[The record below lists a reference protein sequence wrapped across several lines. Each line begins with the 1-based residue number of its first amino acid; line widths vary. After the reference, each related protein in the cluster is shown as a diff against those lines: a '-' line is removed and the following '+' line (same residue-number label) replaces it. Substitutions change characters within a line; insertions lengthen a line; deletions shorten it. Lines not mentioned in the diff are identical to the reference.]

1 MQNKSK
7 LIPDR
12 RKFIGRIATGTLGL
26 LSSPVLSM
34 HREALLEQKADNGLP
49 KVGEYQWQIGIAKA
63 LITPQN
69 EVWLAGYGRKRMAY
83 GKIHDLWAKVIALKD
98 ASGKKVVMVTTD
110 HMGMSKTV
118 YERIFYKIAEQ
129 FQLERSQFMLT
140 FSHNHCAPCLEDDL
154 VDYYPSDEQQKKAVK
169 EYTLW
174 MEEAL
179 ITAIDEA
186 LHNWQDCE
194 LFAGGGKCT
203 FAVNRRD
210 NKEPEVPD
218 LLAKGIPLKG
228 VVDHEVPVLAAKGA
242 GGHYLA
248 LLFGYA
254 CHPTTLDFNTW
265 CGDYPGFAQ
274 IDLES
279 KFPGTAA
286 MFFNACGG
294 DQNPLSR
301 RELALCE
308 KYGEM
313 LSTSV
318 EEALNKPMEIISSNL
333 KTSFNYVDLAF
344 EELVTLEKLEPIAN
358 GRSPLHA
365 RWAKRMI
372 AKIENGEIFDTSYP
386 YPTQAWQMGDELLL
400 IGIGGEAVVDYS
412 LRFKKEFPQKT
423 WVCGYA
429 NYMAAYIPSRRV
441 WEEGGYEGGSHL
453 DEYGHPAWRW
463 RGDVEDKIA
472 ASVHKVVNDTK
483 AGHA

>member
-1 MQNKSK
+1 MQNNSK
-7 LIPDR
+7 VIFDR
-12 RKFIGRIATGTLGL
+12 RKFIGRVATGALGL
-26 LSSPVLSM
+26 LSSPVMSING
-34 HREALLEQKADNGLP
+34 EALLEQEDDYGMN
-49 KVGEYQWQIGIAKA
+49 KVGEYKWQIGIAKA

-69 EVWLAGYGRKRMAY
+69 DVWLAGYGRKRVAY

-98 ASGKKVVMVTTD
+98 ASGKRVVMVTTD

-118 YERIFYKIAEQ
+118 YERIFNKIAKQ

-174 MEEAL
+174 MEKAL
-179 ITAIDEA
+179 IAAVDEA

-194 LFAGGGKCT
+194 LFLGGGNCT

-210 NKEPEVPD
+210 NKESEVPD
-218 LLAKGIPLKG
+218 LLAKGIPLHG
-228 VVDHEVPVLAAKGA
+228 AVDHEVPVLAAKGP

-294 DQNPLSR
+294 DQNPLPR

-308 KYGEM
+308 KYGKM
-313 LSTSV
+313 LSTAV
-318 EEALNKPMEIISSNL
+318 EEALNIPLEKISSNL
-333 KTSFNYVDLAF
+333 KTSFNFVDLAF
-344 EELVTLEKLEPIAN
+344 EEMVTLEKLEPIAN
-358 GRSPLHA
+358 GKSLLQA

-386 YPTQAWQMGDELLL
+386 YPTQAWQMGNELLF

-412 LRFKKEFPQKT
+412 LRFKKEFPEKT

-429 NYMAAYIPSRRV
+429 NYMAAYMPSRRV

-472 ASVHKVVNDTK
+472 ASVHKVVKHTK
-483 AGHA
+483 SVDS